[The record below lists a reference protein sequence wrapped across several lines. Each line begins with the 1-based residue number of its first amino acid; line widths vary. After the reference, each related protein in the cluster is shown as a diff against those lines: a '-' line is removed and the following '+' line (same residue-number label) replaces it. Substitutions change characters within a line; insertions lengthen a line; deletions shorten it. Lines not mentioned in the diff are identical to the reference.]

1 MTDDRLEYPVS
12 EDDIQREP
20 THPGEILREDV
31 LPGLRMSVS
40 AAAAALGVSRQ
51 TLYRIL
57 NCEAAV
63 TPEMA
68 VRIGKFCGN
77 GPNLWLALQ
86 SAYDL
91 WHAKRKLAAVVEKIP
106 TVGGG

>member
-1 MTDDRLEYPVS
+1 MTADRPEYPVR
-12 EDDIQREP
+12 EGDVQREP

-31 LPGLRMSVS
+31 LPDLRMSVS
-40 AAAAALGVSRQ
+40 AAAALGVSRQ

-91 WHAKRKLAAVVEKIP
+91 WHAKRKLAAEIERIP